1 MVSSGSF
8 NTSAGRRPYVL
19 DYFRSRPR
27 VFDFSARHEKKSSI
41 RFIHISYCRDSTI
54 RIATELLQLPNA
66 ASLHV
71 VHCGRV
77 DLPITVVSSSNVVSN
92 SNVVSSSNVVNSS
105 NVVSSSKFPVSNDF
119 LSAMPKLGL
128 NSLYNCSLKSPDLF
142 IVLIRQNNLL

>member
-77 DLPITVVSSSNVVSN
+77 DLPITVVSSSNVVS
-92 SNVVSSSNVVNSS
+92 
-105 NVVSSSKFPVSNDF
+105 SSKFPVSNDF
-119 LSAMPKLGL
+119 LSPMPKLGL